1 MDYDEDDKVVLCAD
15 EAVREAITTVFDRF
29 DELGSARQVLIRL
42 REDAV
47 LLSRRHVTVAQRLN
61 SWSVT
66 SPEWRRRSG
75 SVRGTAGNRGRLRS
89 GADYPFPTGV
99 AAIAM
104 GSRRTGTRAGLCR
117 W

>member
-1 MDYDEDDKVVLCAD
+1 MRHKAAKGELRVALPAGLEYDAAGQPALCAD
-15 EAVREAITTVFDRF
+15 EAVREAITTVFRSF

-75 SVRGTAGNRGRLRS
+75 SVRGTAGNRGRLR
-89 GADYPFPTGV
+89 V
-99 AAIAM
+99 
-104 GSRRTGTRAGLCR
+104 RC
-117 W
+117 